1 MTSVDPTL
9 TLLRSGKLA
18 GATRLDLAYGL
29 TEFPREI
36 FDLADTLEVLNLS
49 QNQLDSLPDDLPR
62 LRKLRI
68 LFASENRFRHL
79 PDVLGECSNLTMVG
93 FKSNQI
99 ETVDAGAFP
108 ESLRWLILT
117 DNRIRQLPGTLG
129 RCTELQKLMLAGNQ
143 LSHLPDEMSA
153 CVNLELLRLAAN
165 NFTTLPDWLLELPRL
180 SWLALGGNPLCVEQ
194 PSETDGVEEIQFSD
208 LEMQDKLGEGA
219 SGIISKG
226 LWKSKSRPVA
236 VKIFK
241 GAVTSDGL
249 PSSEMA
255 ASLAA
260 GSHENLVPLLGK
272 ISQHP
277 SGANGLVMALIP
289 PEFRT
294 LAGPPSLDS
303 CTRDIYAEETKF
315 TLPVLLQ
322 MALGIASAAE
332 HLHEQGVIHGDLY
345 AHNVLW
351 NDAGTALLGDFGAA
365 SFGHPES
372 ILPRLQRFEVRA
384 FGCLLEE
391 LLIRCDAEIPEQLYS
406 LRDRCLDPI
415 PTRRPSFSEIYGEL
429 FHLQPQLGL
438 YDSDSPS

>member
-1 MTSVDPTL
+1 MTSSDHTL
-9 TLLRSGKLA
+9 SLLRAGKLA
-18 GATRLDLAYGL
+18 GAPRLDLACGL

-68 LFASENRFRHL
+68 LFASENRFQHL
-79 PDVLGECSNLTMVG
+79 PGVLGACSNLSMVG

-129 RCTELQKLMLAGNQ
+129 RCVSLQKLMLAGNQ
-143 LSHLPDEMSA
+143 LSHLPDEMAA

-165 NFTTLPDWLLELPRL
+165 RFESLPDWLLELPRL
-180 SWLALGGNPLCVEQ
+180 SWLALGGNPFCGEVT
-194 PSETDGVEEIQFSD
+194 PAAASVAEIDFAD
-208 LEMQDKLGEGA
+208 LELQDKLGEGA
-219 SGIISKG
+219 SGVISKAH
-226 LWKSKSRPVA
+226 WKTRSQPVA
-236 VKIFK
+236 VKLFK

-260 GSHENLVPLLGK
+260 GSHGNLVPLLGK

-277 SGANGLVMALIP
+277 TGANGLVMALIP

-315 TLPVLLQ
+315 SLPVILQ

-332 HLHEQGVIHGDLY
+332 HLHARGVIHGDLY
-345 AHNVLW
+345 AHNILW
-351 NDAGTALLGDFGAA
+351 NAAGTALLGDFGAA
-365 SFGHPES
+365 SFGHLET
-372 ILPRLQRFEVRA
+372 LFPRLQRLEVRA

-391 LLIRCDAEIPEQLYS
+391 LLARCESEIPAQIRS
-406 LRDRCLDPI
+406 LRDRYLSGYP
-415 PTRRPSFSEIYGEL
+415 RQRPLFEEVRKEL
-429 FHLQPQLGL
+429 EELVARFT
-438 YDSDSPS
+438 SV

>member
-18 GATRLDLAYGL
+18 GATRLDLACGL
-29 TEFPREI
+29 TEFPREV
-36 FDLADTLEVLNLS
+36 FALADTLEVLNLS

-79 PDVLGECSNLTMVG
+79 PGVIGNCPQLTMVG

-99 ETVDAGAFP
+99 ETMDAVAFP

-129 RCTELQKLMLAGNQ
+129 RCTGLQKLMLAGNQ
-143 LSHLPDEMSA
+143 LSDLPDEMRA

-180 SWLALGGNPLCVEQ
+180 SWLALGGNPFCREVT
-194 PSETDGVEEIQFSD
+194 PAAASVAEIDFAE

-219 SGIISKG
+219 SGVISKAH
-226 LWKSKSRPVA
+226 WKSKSRPVA

-260 GSHENLVPLLGK
+260 GSHGNLVPLLGK

-289 PEFRT
+289 PEFHT

-322 MALGIASAAE
+322 MALGIASVAE
-332 HLHEQGVIHGDLY
+332 HLQEQGVIHGDLY
-345 AHNVLW
+345 AHNILW

-365 SFGHPES
+365 SYGHPET
-372 ILPRLQRFEVRA
+372 LLHRLQRLEVRA

-391 LLIRCDAEIPEQLYS
+391 LLIRCDAEIPEQLHS
-406 LRDRCLDPI
+406 LRDRCLSRFPHQ
-415 PTRRPSFSEIYGEL
+415 RPLFPAVRKEL
-429 FHLQPQLGL
+429 QELVAGL
-438 YDSDSPS
+438 TSV